1 MNAKENALRI
11 IRFDHLE
18 RVVEAFPSHYLSY
31 RGCNHEGYEGGG
43 HHLPVGS
50 RWVDIWGTLWQRE
63 HEGVMGFP
71 RGNPLAELVHAL
83 PHYRWPDPD
92 DERIY
97 AQIATMASGWDRE
110 NTFLLGSHRDTLWEK
125 SYMLVGMENM
135 MCYFYTEPN
144 AVRELLHHIMDFQLG
159 IARPYLDAGVEIVS
173 PGDDLGTQIGLLL
186 SPSIIHEFLVPEY
199 RRLFDLYH
207 ERGVLISFHSC
218 GHITP
223 LVNTFM
229 DLHIDILNPLQAS
242 ANDLTAVRAVTQG
255 RMALMG
261 GIESDLIMRGPALA
275 IRNRV
280 AERIG
285 QLAASG
291 GYFCGPDQ
299 GLPWPQEHYRA
310 MQEAI
315 HDFGAYSVDDRN
327 HQLLTDDTIR

>member
-11 IRFDHLE
+11 IRFDNPE
-18 RVVEAFPSHYLSY
+18 RVVETFPSHYLAY

-50 RWVDIWGTLWQRE
+50 MWVDIWGTLWQRE

-71 RGNPLAELVHAL
+71 RGNPLADLVHAL

-92 DERIY
+92 DERIC
-97 AQIATMASGWDRE
+97 AQIEIMAAGWDRE
-110 NTFLLGSHRDTLWEK
+110 SAFLLGAHRDTLWEK

-135 MCYFYTEPN
+135 MCYFYSEPN

-159 IARPYLDAGVEIVS
+159 IARHYLAAGVEMVT

-186 SPSIIHEFLVPEY
+186 SPTIIHEFLVPEY
-199 RRLFDLYH
+199 QRLFDLYH
-207 ERGVLISFHSC
+207 ERGVLINFHSC
-218 GHITP
+218 GHIMP
-223 LVNTFM
+223 LLGTFM
-229 DLHIDILNPLQAS
+229 DLGIDILNPLQAS
-242 ANDLTAVRAVTQG
+242 ANDLVEVHQATQG

-261 GIESDLIMRGPALA
+261 GIASDLIMRGPEQA
-275 IRNRV
+275 IRDKV

-285 QLAASG
+285 QLGITG

-299 GLPWPQEHYRA
+299 GLPWPPEYYQSL
-310 MQEAI
+310 QEAI
-315 HDFGAYSVDDRN
+315 QEFGAYPIVAKWVN
-327 HQLLTDDTIR
+327 ANLKE